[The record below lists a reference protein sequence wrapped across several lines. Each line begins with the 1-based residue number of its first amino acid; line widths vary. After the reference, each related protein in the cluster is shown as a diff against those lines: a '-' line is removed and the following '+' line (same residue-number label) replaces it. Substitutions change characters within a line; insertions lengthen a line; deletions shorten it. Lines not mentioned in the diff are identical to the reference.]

1 MSSSQL
7 PAHTTSGLIDTAFV
21 LRYEPLYTV
30 SDLEAEIF
38 DTIAS
43 KVVRRESFKRKHFL
57 KVVEW
62 KAVAVLPTAEAIDG
76 DDIDYVTA
84 VALDED
90 TPNHLRLPFLKV
102 LPGVGSPLASALLTV
117 ADPRKFSIIDSRA
130 VGVLHDHG
138 LLESANPAQIDYTE
152 YRKLMRSLAKGANCA
167 PLDLYRALIA
177 YSRRSRD

>member
-1 MSSSQL
+1 MTSSQH
-7 PAHTTSGLIDTAFV
+7 PENASSGLIDTGFV
-21 LRYEPLYTV
+21 LRFEPLYEL

-38 DTIAS
+38 DDIAP
-43 KVVRRESFKRKHFL
+43 KVVRREGYKRKNFL

-62 KAVAVLPTAEAIDG
+62 KAVAVLPTAQELSG
-76 DDIDYVTA
+76 DDIDYVTG

-102 LPGVGSPLASALLTV
+102 LPGVGNPLASALLTV
-117 ADPRKFSIIDSRA
+117 FDPKKYSILDSRA

-138 LLESANPAQIDYTE
+138 LLETPNPSRVDYTA
-152 YRKLMRSLAKGANCA
+152 YRKLMKSLAKGANCA

-177 YSRRSRD
+177 YSRQPQG